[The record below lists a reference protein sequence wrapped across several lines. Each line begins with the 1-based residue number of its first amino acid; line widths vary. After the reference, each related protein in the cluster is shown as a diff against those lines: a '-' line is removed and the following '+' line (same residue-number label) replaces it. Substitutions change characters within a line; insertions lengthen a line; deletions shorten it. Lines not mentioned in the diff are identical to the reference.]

1 MELILLKDFLIC
13 IEMFVASIAH
23 ILAFPIGPYKLD
35 ETLNWWSNIANAANV
50 SDFNSEVSQHYNHFY
65 AKVKNYVDTKK
76 NGKSN
81 QASSQNLNNDGD
93 GEEEPCENSR
103 LLTPENNED
112 YYGPY
117 VTVISSVNSNNDL
130 TEII

>member
-1 MELILLKDFLIC
+1 
-13 IEMFVASIAH
+13 MFVASIAH

-65 AKVKNYVDTKK
+65 SKVRNFVSSKK
-76 NGKSN
+76 SQKGDQSATN
-81 QASSQNLNNDGD
+81 QNLNVNGGD
-93 GEEEPCENSR
+93 GEDDEEPSESSR
-103 LLTPENNED
+103 LLTPDNSD

-117 VTVISSVNSNNDL
+117 VTVVGSAANNAEI